1 MKIIKKTKELQN
13 LLDSLASSS
22 VSIGLVL
29 TMGNIHAGHLS
40 LIKEAKN
47 NNDFVITS
55 IFVNPTQFNND
66 DDYNSYPKTIDQDI
80 AKLKSSSCDLLY
92 LPSIDEIYPE
102 GLVKVKSVLKYR
114 NILCD
119 ITRPGHFDGVTT
131 VVNTFFN
138 IIKPKNSYF
147 GEKDYQQIKLIDELV
162 KLKKLNIN
170 IVPCTSIRDKNGM
183 SLSSRNSNF
192 TPHQFEI
199 FQNLAKKINLFV
211 NNLKEKNLKL
221 NFKEFKNDL
230 SKIKINKI
238 DYLEIRDENNL
249 EITNDYNKARLF
261 VAVFIGNIRI
271 IDNFKLH

>member
-1 MKIIKKTKELQN
+1 MKIITKTKELQN

-80 AKLKSSSCDLLY
+80 AKLKSSSCDLLF

-192 TPHQFEI
+192 TPNQFEI

-261 VAVFIGNIRI
+261 VAVFIGNIRV
-271 IDNFKLH
+271 IDNFKLY

>member
-1 MKIIKKTKELQN
+1 MKIITKTKELQN

-92 LPSIDEIYPE
+92 LPSIDEIYLE

-221 NFKEFKNDL
+221 NFKEFKNDI

-271 IDNFKLH
+271 IDNFKLY

>member
-1 MKIIKKTKELQN
+1 MKIITKTKELQN

-66 DDYNSYPKTIDQDI
+66 DDYNSYPKTINQDI

-102 GLVKVKSVLKYR
+102 GLVKVRSVLKYR
-114 NILCD
+114 NVLCD

-147 GEKDYQQIKLIDELV
+147 GEKDYQQMKLIDELV

-192 TPHQFEI
+192 TPNQFEI

-211 NNLKEKNLKL
+211 KNLKEKNLKL
-221 NFKEFKNDL
+221 NFKEFKNEL

-261 VAVFIGNIRI
+261 VAVFIGNIRV
-271 IDNFKLH
+271 IDNFKLY

>member
-1 MKIIKKTKELQN
+1 MKIITKTKELQN

-55 IFVNPTQFNND
+55 IFVNPTQFNSD

-80 AKLKSSSCDLLY
+80 PKLKSSNCDLLY
-92 LPSIDEIYPE
+92 LPSIDEIYPK
-102 GLVKVKSVLKYR
+102 GLVKIKSVLKYR
-114 NILCD
+114 NVLCD

-147 GEKDYQQIKLIDELV
+147 GEKDYQQMKLIDELV

-192 TPHQFEI
+192 TPNQFEI
-199 FQNLAKKINLFV
+199 FKNLAKKINLFV
-211 NNLKEKNLKL
+211 ANLKEKNFKF
-221 NFKEFKNDL
+221 NFKEFKNEL
-230 SKIKINKI
+230 LKIKINKI

-249 EITNDYNKARLF
+249 EITTNYNKARLF

-271 IDNFKLH
+271 IDNFKLY

>member
-1 MKIIKKTKELQN
+1 MKIITKTKELQN

-55 IFVNPTQFNND
+55 IFVNPTQFNSD

-80 AKLKSSSCDLLY
+80 PKLKSSNCDLLY
-92 LPSIDEIYPE
+92 LPSIDEIYPK
-102 GLVKVKSVLKYR
+102 GLVKIKSVLKYR
-114 NILCD
+114 NVLCD

-147 GEKDYQQIKLIDELV
+147 GEKDYQQMKLIDELV

-192 TPHQFEI
+192 TPNQFEI
-199 FQNLAKKINLFV
+199 FKNLAKKINLFV
-211 NNLKEKNLKL
+211 ANLKEKNFKF
-221 NFKEFKNDL
+221 NFKEFKNEL
-230 SKIKINKI
+230 LKIKINKI

-249 EITNDYNKARLF
+249 EITSNYNKARLF

-271 IDNFKLH
+271 IDNFKLY

>member
-1 MKIIKKTKELQN
+1 MKIITKTKELQN

-192 TPHQFEI
+192 TPNQFEI

-249 EITNDYNKARLF
+249 EITNNYGQARLF
-261 VAVFIGNIRI
+261 VAVFIDNIRI
-271 IDNFKLH
+271 IDNFKLY

>member
-1 MKIIKKTKELQN
+1 MKIITKTKELQN

>member
-1 MKIIKKTKELQN
+1 MKIIKKTEELQN
-13 LLDSLASSS
+13 LLDSLDTST
-22 VSIGLVL
+22 VSTGLVL
-29 TMGNIHAGHLS
+29 TMGNIHAGHIS
-40 LIKEAKN
+40 LINKAKS

-55 IFVNPTQFNND
+55 IFINPTQFNSD

-80 AKLKSSSCDLLY
+80 EKLKSSNCDLLY
-92 LPSIDEIYPE
+92 LPSIDEIYPK
-102 GLVKVKSVLKYR
+102 GLMKVKSVFKYR
-114 NILCD
+114 DVLCD
-119 ITRPGHFDGVTT
+119 TTRPGHFDGVTT

-147 GEKDYQQIKLIDELV
+147 GEKDYQQMKLIVELV
-162 KLKKLNIN
+162 RLKKLNIN
-170 IVPCTSIRDKNGM
+170 IVPCPSIRDQNGM

-192 TPHQFEI
+192 TRNQFEI
-199 FQNLAKKINLFV
+199 FQNLAKKINLLV
-211 NNLKEKNLKL
+211 VNLKETNLKL
-221 NFKEFKNDL
+221 NFNKFKNEL

>member
-1 MKIIKKTKELQN
+1 MKIITKTKELQN

-66 DDYNSYPKTIDQDI
+66 DDYNSYPKTINQDI

-102 GLVKVKSVLKYR
+102 GLVKVRSVLKYR
-114 NILCD
+114 NVLCD

-147 GEKDYQQIKLIDELV
+147 GEKDYQQMKLIDELV
-162 KLKKLNIN
+162 KLNKLNIN

-192 TPHQFEI
+192 TPNQFEI

-211 NNLKEKNLKL
+211 KNLKEKNLKL
-221 NFKEFKNDL
+221 NFKEFKNEL

-261 VAVFIGNIRI
+261 VAVFIGNIRV
-271 IDNFKLH
+271 IDNFKLY

>member
-1 MKIIKKTKELQN
+1 MKIITKTKELQN

-66 DDYNSYPKTIDQDI
+66 DDYNSYPTTINQDI

-102 GLVKVKSVLKYR
+102 GLVKVRSVLKYR
-114 NILCD
+114 NVLCD

-147 GEKDYQQIKLIDELV
+147 GEKDYQQMKLIDELV
-162 KLKKLNIN
+162 KLNKLNIN

-192 TPHQFEI
+192 TPNQFEI

-211 NNLKEKNLKL
+211 KNLKEKNLKL
-221 NFKEFKNDL
+221 NFKEFKNEL

-261 VAVFIGNIRI
+261 VAVFIGNIRV
-271 IDNFKLH
+271 IDNFKLY

>member
-1 MKIIKKTKELQN
+1 MKIITKTKELQN

-66 DDYNSYPKTIDQDI
+66 DDYNSYPKTINQDI
-80 AKLKSSSCDLLY
+80 AKLKSSSCDILY

-102 GLVKVKSVLKYR
+102 GLVKVRSVLKYR
-114 NILCD
+114 NVLCD

-147 GEKDYQQIKLIDELV
+147 GEKDYQQMKLIDELV
-162 KLKKLNIN
+162 KLNKLNIN

-192 TPHQFEI
+192 TPNQFEI

-211 NNLKEKNLKL
+211 KNLKEKNLKL
-221 NFKEFKNDL
+221 NFKEFKNEL

-261 VAVFIGNIRI
+261 VAVFIGNIRV
-271 IDNFKLH
+271 IDNFKLY

>member
-1 MKIIKKTKELQN
+1 MKIITKTKELQN

-66 DDYNSYPKTIDQDI
+66 DDYNSYPKTINQDI
-80 AKLKSSSCDLLY
+80 AKLKSSSCDILY

-102 GLVKVKSVLKYR
+102 GLVKVRSVLKYR
-114 NILCD
+114 NVLCD

-147 GEKDYQQIKLIDELV
+147 GEKDYQQMKLIDELV
-162 KLKKLNIN
+162 KLNKLNIN

-192 TPHQFEI
+192 TPNQFEI

-211 NNLKEKNLKL
+211 KNLKEKNLKL
-221 NFKEFKNDL
+221 NFKEFKNEL

-238 DYLEIRDENNL
+238 DYLEIRDEKNL
-249 EITNDYNKARLF
+249 E
-261 VAVFIGNIRI
+261 
-271 IDNFKLH
+271 

>member
-1 MKIIKKTKELQN
+1 MKIITKTTELQN

-55 IFVNPTQFNND
+55 IFVNPTQFNSD
-66 DDYNSYPKTIDQDI
+66 GDYNSYPKTLDQDI
-80 AKLKSSSCDLLY
+80 SKLKSYNCDLLF
-92 LPSIDEIYPE
+92 LPSINEIYPK
-102 GLVKVKSVLKYR
+102 GLLKVRSVLKYR
-114 NILCD
+114 NVLCD

-147 GEKDYQQIKLIDELV
+147 GEKDYQQMKLIDELV

-192 TPHQFEI
+192 TPNQFEI
-199 FQNLAKKINLFV
+199 LQNLAKKINSFV
-211 NNLKEKNLKL
+211 VNLKEKKLKF
-221 NFKEFKNDL
+221 NFKQFKNEL

-249 EITNDYNKARLF
+249 EITNNYSKARLF

-271 IDNFKLH
+271 IDNFKLY

>member
-1 MKIIKKTKELQN
+1 MKIITKTKELQN

-147 GEKDYQQIKLIDELV
+147 GEKDYQQMKLIDELV

-170 IVPCTSIRDKNGM
+170 IIACSSIRDKNGM

-192 TPHQFEI
+192 TPNQSAT
-199 FQNLAKKINLFV
+199 FQNLAKKINQLV
-211 NNLKEKNLKL
+211 ENLKEKNLKL
-221 NFKEFKNDL
+221 NFNEFKNEL

-249 EITNDYNKARLF
+249 EITNNYNKARLF
-261 VAVFIGNIRI
+261 VAVFIDNIRI
-271 IDNFKLH
+271 IDNFRLY

>member
-1 MKIIKKTKELQN
+1 MKIIRKTKELQN

-55 IFVNPTQFNND
+55 IFVNPTQFNSD
-66 DDYNSYPKTIDQDI
+66 HDYNLYPKTIDQDI
-80 AKLKSSSCDLLY
+80 EKLKSSNCDLLY
-92 LPSIDEIYPE
+92 MPSIDEIYPK
-102 GLVKVKSVLKYR
+102 GLMKVRSVLKYR
-114 NILCD
+114 NVLCD

-162 KLKKLNIN
+162 KFKKFDIN
-170 IVPCTSIRDKNGM
+170 IVPCTSIRYKNGM

-192 TPHQFEI
+192 TPDQFEI

-211 NNLKEKNLKL
+211 GNLKEKNLKL
-221 NFKEFKNDL
+221 NFKEFKNEL
-230 SKIKINKI
+230 SKIKITKI

-249 EITNDYNKARLF
+249 EITNNYNNARLF
-261 VAVFIGNIRI
+261 IAVFIGNIRI
-271 IDNFKLH
+271 IDNFKLY